1 MWYGEG
7 KPDLSNEAMP
17 DCLLAYQHYTARAQ
31 VCQKDQ
37 PRKNWF
43 CLIYGQALRVRLVSN
58 PGYKKNKNMFN

>member
-1 MWYGEG
+1 
-7 KPDLSNEAMP
+7 MP
-17 DCLLAYQHYTARAQ
+17 DCLLAYQHYTAGAQ